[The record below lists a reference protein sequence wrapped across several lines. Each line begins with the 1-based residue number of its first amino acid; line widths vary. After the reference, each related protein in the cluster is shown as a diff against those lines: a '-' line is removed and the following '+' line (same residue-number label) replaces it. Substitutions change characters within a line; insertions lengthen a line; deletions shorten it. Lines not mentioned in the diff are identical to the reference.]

1 MMHMNA
7 GRNADKG
14 FTLVELMITVVIIG
28 ILASIVMPSYQDYL
42 RKGRR
47 AAAQA
52 VLMDVAQKQQQ
63 YLLDS
68 RSFAS
73 DLSTLNVSTP
83 DDVTKYYTITLE
95 VGDATPPTFTATATP
110 NSGTDQASDPTLA
123 IDNTGKKTPADK
135 W

>member
-1 MMHMNA
+1 MHKNA
-7 GRNADKG
+7 NKG
-14 FTLVELMITVVIIG
+14 FTLVELMVAVAIIG
-28 ILASIVMPSYQDYL
+28 ILASIVVPSYQDYL

-47 AAAQA
+47 AAAQS

-68 RSFAS
+68 RSYAS
-73 DLSTLNVSTP
+73 DLSTLNISVPSDVSQ
-83 DDVTKYYTITLE
+83 YYAISLTA
-95 VGDATPPTFTATATP
+95 GDSAPPTFTATATP
-110 NSGTDQASDPTLA
+110 NSGTDQASDPTLT

>member
-1 MMHMNA
+1 MAHRKTNE
-7 GRNADKG
+7 G
-14 FTLVELMITVVIIG
+14 FTLVELMVTIVIIG
-28 ILASIVMPSYQDYL
+28 ILATIVLPSYQDYL

-47 AAAQA
+47 VAAQA

-68 RSFAS
+68 RSYAS
-73 DLSTLNVSTP
+73 DLTTLNVSTP
-83 DDVTKYYTITLE
+83 DDVAKYYTISLAADN
-95 VGDATPPTFTATATP
+95 GTPPTFTVTAKP
-110 NSGTDQASDPTLA
+110 NSGTDQASDPTLT

>member
-1 MMHMNA
+1 MHKNI
-7 GRNADKG
+7 NKG
-14 FTLVELMITVVIIG
+14 FTLVELMVAVVIIG
-28 ILASIVMPSYQDYL
+28 ILASIVVPSYQDFL

-63 YLLDS
+63 YLLDA
-68 RSFAS
+68 RSYAA
-73 DLSTLNVSTP
+73 DLSTLNISVP
-83 DDVTKYYTITLE
+83 ADVTKYYTITLA
-95 VGDATPPTFTATATP
+95 VGDGAPPTFTATATP
-110 NSGTDQASDPTLA
+110 NSGTDQASDPTLT

>member
-1 MMHMNA
+1 MMHKNI
-7 GRNADKG
+7 NKG
-14 FTLVELMITVVIIG
+14 FTLVELMVAVVIIG
-28 ILASIVMPSYQDYL
+28 ILASIVVPSYQDYL

-63 YLLDS
+63 YLLDA
-68 RSFAS
+68 RSYAS
-73 DLSTLNVSTP
+73 DLSTLNISVP
-83 DDVTKYYTITLE
+83 ADVTKYYTITLA
-95 VGDATPPTFTATATP
+95 VGDGAPPTFTATATP
-110 NSGTDQASDPTLA
+110 NSGTDQASDPTLT